1 MILAAE
7 HVDVGDAV
15 GVASRAADAGED
27 FADPGLA
34 AGPNGF
40 MVLGAGSPAIDRA
53 TTDLPVVYDVPGIDD
68 AGLTVDV
75 EGQARPADPAAR
87 DVGADERAATAVTNR
102 PLVPTDVI
110 CYVCGILRVR
120 FWKFLIGVT
129 LGEGAICALYIYGG
143 DQLLRWLA
151 FK

>member
-1 MILAAE
+1 MKPKTLISVTMPRQTRLKFARS
-7 HVDVGDAV
+7 
-15 GVASRAADAGED
+15 VASGMTAV
-27 FADPGLA
+27 ADPGLT

-40 MVLGAGSPAIDRA
+40 TVLSPGSPAIDRA

-102 PLVPTDVI
+102 PLEQRPMT
-110 CYVCGILRVR
+110 
-120 FWKFLIGVT
+120 
-129 LGEGAICALYIYGG
+129 GACRPMPRA
-143 DQLLRWLA
+143 WT
-151 FK
+151 